1 MADGTT
7 EPLTLPGAGSV
18 VEVYGKTL
26 RASGA
31 ESGVVDPVE
40 TSNGVLCVPGHANF
54 SALRVLWDGGVAVAG
69 ARSC

>member
-31 ESGVVDPVE
+31 ESGVVDPVD
-40 TSNGVLCVPGHANF
+40 TSSGVL
-54 SALRVLWDGGVAVAG
+54 
-69 ARSC
+69 